1 MIDFNKSPILGIV
14 TYGILLISCILE
26 ISVELGLHE
35 FEAFASH
42 HGLAIFAVGSLF
54 ANWDDLTKS
63 IKKLISKSSCSIS
76 NYLAMA
82 PGAHNDRAKWWRWRE
97 SNPRISD

>member
-1 MIDFNKSPILGIV
+1 MIDFNKSPILGII
-14 TYGILLISCILE
+14 TYGILLLSCILE

-54 ANWDDLTKS
+54 ANWDDLTNS
-63 IKKLISKSSCSIS
+63 IRKLKT
-76 NYLAMA
+76 NKQ
-82 PGAHNDRAKWWRWRE
+82 R
-97 SNPRISD
+97 

>member
-1 MIDFNKSPILGIV
+1 MIDFKKSPTLGII
-14 TYGILLISCILE
+14 TYGILLLSCLLE

-54 ANWDDLTKS
+54 ANWDDLMTS
-63 IKKLISKSSCSIS
+63 IKNLKRNKQ
-76 NYLAMA
+76 
-82 PGAHNDRAKWWRWRE
+82 K
-97 SNPRISD
+97 

>member
-1 MIDFNKSPILGIV
+1 MIDFNKSPILGII
-14 TYGILLISCILE
+14 TYGILLLSCILE

-54 ANWDDLTKS
+54 GNWDELTHS
-63 IKKLISKSSCSIS
+63 IKNLRKNKQ
-76 NYLAMA
+76 
-82 PGAHNDRAKWWRWRE
+82 K
-97 SNPRISD
+97 

>member
-1 MIDFNKSPILGIV
+1 MIDFNKSPILGII
-14 TYGILLISCILE
+14 TYGILLLSCILE

-54 ANWDDLTKS
+54 ANWDDLTNS
-63 IKKLISKSSCSIS
+63 IRKLKT
-76 NYLAMA
+76 NKQ
-82 PGAHNDRAKWWRWRE
+82 NK
-97 SNPRISD
+97 

>member
-1 MIDFNKSPILGIV
+1 MIDFNNSPILGII
-14 TYGILLISCILE
+14 TYGILLISCLLE

-42 HGLAIFAVGSLF
+42 HGLAIFAVGSFL

-63 IKKLISKSSCSIS
+63 IKKLKF
-76 NYLAMA
+76 N
-82 PGAHNDRAKWWRWRE
+82 KQK
-97 SNPRISD
+97 

>member
-1 MIDFNKSPILGIV
+1 MIDFNKSPILGII
-14 TYGILLISCILE
+14 TYGILLLSCILE

-54 ANWDDLTKS
+54 ANLDDLTKS
-63 IKKLISKSSCSIS
+63 IKKLKINRRK
-76 NYLAMA
+76 
-82 PGAHNDRAKWWRWRE
+82 
-97 SNPRISD
+97 